1 MKKLIQFS
9 QNLFSNQFSD
19 WSRSEKLAS
28 NFDRIGNHMLE
39 KYNTC
44 GAGKKRKSRD
54 ADNKYSKSPEGKVD
68 NRVLSNLIPKVT
80 RTSVVNF

>member
-44 GAGKKRKSRD
+44 GAGKKRKSRE
-54 ADNKYSKSPEGKVD
+54 ADDNNSKSPEGKVD
-68 NRVLSNLIPKVT
+68 NNRFKSNIKLSCKLSRI
-80 RTSVVNF
+80 